1 MEHSVHRAGSD
12 FGRLL
17 RYYRQHRTFKL
28 TQEDLAAK
36 VFVSP
41 SLISAYEAGTRFP
54 RRRTAMR
61 IARALGLD
69 REGTTKLLVSLKF
82 PSGGLP
88 AAGTLLDELDQ
99 LFSSPRVSSELKA
112 KLAVLVS
119 NALQAWKEGQTKT
132 VRWSVIPVAGWQAR
146 LLSPRATAQL
156 VHRASVEARACGID
170 RMVVVVA
177 PSQEELLAKEL
188 TAYQA
193 LSHGI
198 KERKIR
204 LAVQKD
210 QVGLGYAIVAA
221 NGYLPDNEPF
231 ALILPDDAVEKSC
244 LTSMMA
250 GYDQYQCC
258 IVAVRKLE
266 AGDQESYGVA
276 SMGGRKTDSIY
287 AIQALEE
294 RPGGTLREPSLT
306 VLGRYILAPEIL
318 KVLKITEPDPKSG
331 QIELTTALHL
341 LAQGGLVLGYIYKGE
356 AYNISPPRRLLSKQL
371 QEFLSVSLT

>member
-1 MEHSVHRAGSD
+1 MGQRTQRAGSD

-17 RYYRQHRTFKL
+17 RYYRQHCTSKF
-28 TQEDLAAK
+28 TQADLAAK

-41 SLISAYEAGTRFP
+41 SLISAYESGTRLP

-61 IARALGLD
+61 IACELGLN
-69 REGTTKLLVSLKF
+69 REDTRKLLLSLEF

-88 AAGTLLDELDQ
+88 AADALLEELDQ

-112 KLAVLVS
+112 QLAVVVS
-119 NALQAWKEGQTKT
+119 SALQTWKEVQTKK
-132 VRWSVIPVAGWQAR
+132 VRWAVIPVAGWHAR

-156 VHRASVEARACGID
+156 VCRAIAEARACAID
-170 RMVVVVA
+170 RIVIVVA
-177 PSQEELLAKEL
+177 PSQAELLAQAL
-188 TAYQA
+188 TAYHE
-193 LSHGI
+193 LSNGV

-204 LAVQKD
+204 FAVQKD
-210 QVGLGYAIVAA
+210 HIGLGYAIVAA
-221 NGYLPDNEPF
+221 EGFLPDNEPF

-306 VLGRYILAPEIL
+306 VMGRYILAPEIL

-356 AYNISPPRRLLSKQL
+356 AYNISPPRRLLAKQL
-371 QEFLSVSLT
+371 QEFLSVSLI

>member
-156 VHRASVEARACGID
+156 VHRASVEARACGLD

-231 ALILPDDAVEKSC
+231 ALILPDDAVEQSC
-244 LTSMMA
+244 LTSLMA
-250 GYDQYQCC
+250 AYHQYQCC
-258 IVAVRKLE
+258 VI
-266 AGDQESYGVA
+266 AGRQLAEGDEESYGVA
-276 SMGGRKTDSIY
+276 SLGGRKTESIY
-287 AIQALEE
+287 TITTLEE
-294 RPGGTLREPSLT
+294 RPGGKRRKPSLA
-306 VLGRYILAPEIL
+306 VLGRYILTPEIL
-318 KVLKITEPDPKSG
+318 TVLAVTDPDPNSG
-331 QIELTTALHL
+331 QVELTTALHL
-341 LAQGGLVLGYIYKGE
+341 LAQGGLVLGYLYTGQV
-356 AYNISPPRRLLSKQL
+356 YNISPPRRVLAKQL
-371 QEFLSVSLT
+371 HEFLSVSLI

>member
-1 MEHSVHRAGSD
+1 MGQRAQRAGSD

-17 RYYRQHRTFKL
+17 RYYRQHCTSKF
-28 TQEDLAAK
+28 TQADLATK

-41 SLISAYEAGTRFP
+41 SLISAYESGTRLP

-61 IARALGLD
+61 IACELGLN
-69 REGTTKLLVSLKF
+69 REDTRKLLLSLEF

-88 AAGTLLDELDQ
+88 AADALLEELDQ

-112 KLAVLVS
+112 QLAVVVS
-119 NALQAWKEGQTKT
+119 SALQTWKEVQTKK
-132 VRWSVIPVAGWQAR
+132 VRWAVIPVAGWHAR

-156 VHRASVEARACGID
+156 VCRAIAEARACAID
-170 RMVVVVA
+170 RIVIVVA
-177 PSQEELLAKEL
+177 PSQAELLAQTL
-188 TAYQA
+188 TAYHE
-193 LSHGI
+193 LSNGV

-204 LAVQKD
+204 FAVQKD
-210 QVGLGYAIVAA
+210 HIGLGYAIVAA
-221 NGYLPDNEPF
+221 EGFLPDNEPF

-244 LTSMMA
+244 LTSIMA

-266 AGDQESYGVA
+266 EGDQESYGVA

-287 AIQALEE
+287 TIQALEE

-356 AYNISPPRRLLSKQL
+356 AYNISPPRRLLAKQL
-371 QEFLSVSLT
+371 QEFLSVSLI

>member
-1 MEHSVHRAGSD
+1 MGQRAQRAGSD

-17 RYYRQHRTFKL
+17 RYYRQHCTSKF
-28 TQEDLAAK
+28 TQADLATK

-41 SLISAYEAGTRFP
+41 SLISAYESGTRLP

-61 IARALGLD
+61 IACELGLN
-69 REGTTKLLVSLKF
+69 REDTRKLLLSLEF

-88 AAGTLLDELDQ
+88 AADALLEELDQ

-112 KLAVLVS
+112 QLAVVVS
-119 NALQAWKEGQTKT
+119 SALQTWKEVQTKK
-132 VRWSVIPVAGWQAR
+132 VRWAVIPVAGWHAR

-156 VHRASVEARACGID
+156 VCRAIAEARACAID
-170 RMVVVVA
+170 RIVIVVA
-177 PSQEELLAKEL
+177 PSQAELLAQAL
-188 TAYQA
+188 TAYHE
-193 LSHGI
+193 LSNGV

-204 LAVQKD
+204 FAVQKD
-210 QVGLGYAIVAA
+210 HTGLGYAIVAA
-221 NGYLPDNEPF
+221 EGFLPDNEPF

-244 LTSMMA
+244 LTSIMA

-266 AGDQESYGVA
+266 EGDQESYGVA

-287 AIQALEE
+287 TIQALEE
-294 RPGGTLREPSLT
+294 RPGGTLRAPSLT

-356 AYNISPPRRLLSKQL
+356 AYNISPPRRLLAKQL
-371 QEFLSVSLT
+371 QEFLSVSLI

>member
-1 MEHSVHRAGSD
+1 MDQRAQRAGSD

-17 RYYRQHRTFKL
+17 RYYRQNRTSKL

-41 SLISAYEAGTRFP
+41 SLISAYESGTRFP

-61 IARALGLD
+61 IACELGLN
-69 REGTTKLLVSLKF
+69 REDTSKLLLSLQF

-88 AAGTLLDELDQ
+88 TAGALLDELDQ
-99 LFSSPRVSSELKA
+99 LFSSPSVSSELKA
-112 KLAVLVS
+112 KLAMWVS
-119 NALQAWKEGQTKT
+119 NALQTWKEVQTKK
-132 VRWSVIPVAGWQAR
+132 VRWTVIPVAGWHAR

-156 VHRASVEARACGID
+156 VYRAIAEARECGID
-170 RMVVVVA
+170 RIVVVVA

-188 TAYQA
+188 TAYQE
-193 LSHGI
+193 LSNGV
-198 KERKIR
+198 KDRKIR

-221 NGYLPDNEPF
+221 KGYLPDNEPF

-244 LTSMMA
+244 LTSMIA
-250 GYDQYQCC
+250 GYNQYQCC

-266 AGDQESYGVA
+266 EGDEESYGVA

-287 AIQALEE
+287 TIKTLEE
-294 RPGGTLREPSLT
+294 RPGVKRREPSLA
-306 VLGRYILAPEIL
+306 VLGRYILTPEIL
-318 KVLKITEPDPKSG
+318 KVLEVTDPDPNSG

-356 AYNISPPRRLLSKQL
+356 VYNISPPRRLLAKQL

>member
-1 MEHSVHRAGSD
+1 MGQRAQRAGSD

-17 RYYRQHRTFKL
+17 RYYRQHCTSKF
-28 TQEDLAAK
+28 TQADLAAK

-41 SLISAYEAGTRFP
+41 SLISAYESGTRLP

-61 IARALGLD
+61 IACELGLN
-69 REGTTKLLVSLKF
+69 REDTRKLLLSLEF

-88 AAGTLLDELDQ
+88 AADVLLEELDQ

-112 KLAVLVS
+112 QLAVVVS
-119 NALQAWKEGQTKT
+119 SALQTWKEVQTKK
-132 VRWSVIPVAGWQAR
+132 VRWAVIPVAGWHAR

-156 VHRASVEARACGID
+156 VCRAIAEARACAID
-170 RMVVVVA
+170 RSVIVVA
-177 PSQEELLAKEL
+177 PSQAELLAQAL
-188 TAYQA
+188 TAYHE
-193 LSHGI
+193 LSNGV

-204 LAVQKD
+204 FAVQKD
-210 QVGLGYAIVAA
+210 HIGLGYAIVAA
-221 NGYLPDNEPF
+221 EGFLPDNEPF

-266 AGDQESYGVA
+266 EGDQEIYGVA

-287 AIQALEE
+287 TIQALEE

-318 KVLKITEPDPKSG
+318 KALKITEPDPKSG

-341 LAQGGLVLGYIYKGE
+341 IAQGGLVLGYIYKGE
-356 AYNISPPRRLLSKQL
+356 AYNISPPRRLLAKQL
-371 QEFLSVSLT
+371 QEFLSVSLI